1 MERRIFGRDSAY
13 LLTAIVASIVISIPR
28 LAPGIPEGVDST
40 SHLSKILF
48 MSQWCTKLGYIP
60 SWYPDWYGG
69 SPFLLLYSPL
79 SYFLTFAVTYAG
91 IDAVA
96 AYKLVDSTF
105 FVLAPLSVYLLGREL
120 NLGVKEAAVGSLLFV
135 LTPTVVG
142 NYLFYDRFPNVVA
155 LPIAC
160 LFLTAFS
167 RMLQGKKV
175 IQTFVI
181 STVLLAILILIHHLS
196 AFLALIIITLALF
209 SFTNS
214 FKKLKETLPL
224 FLAVIVGAVAI
235 SSPWL
240 LNFIQASAQ
249 ILENPFYNRDVQFP
263 FIRLSYALNNYLTVE
278 QGMIHFIL
286 AMVAIGIWF
295 SKGYHTST
303 PTILPIISI
312 FLGMGVFEFGG
323 AISEIWQVI
332 GQALVILGLISIFG
346 LALYVSKKIKHTDP
360 TGLFLVLWFTVFFWL
375 GLGYYA
381 VPLANFPLF
390 QLVWRSLDIH
400 RFWLYLSIPA
410 ALLAGKALVRIAR
423 PSAKKTS
430 LIAMVMILALIIVGA
445 GVKAAYSLTQNVN
458 PNLPYTTQNSEIPQ
472 QLLSYLKSKEGF
484 GRILPVRCPFWV
496 YLLPSYSGKPL
507 IDGWYPQEKLLPF
520 LLNINDYRIDDLE
533 NTNNRTQTWERI
545 IEKNQELGI
554 RWVLIGNSNSTLI
567 NHLCNSTFR
576 QDFSLVYG
584 GDNLTVL
591 ENTIGN
597 SPIQLL
603 DTHEEIRVRYDRPTP
618 DKIIIDID
626 SQLRN
631 AKLIVREA
639 YHSGWTAYIDGERTS
654 IQATK
659 QDRLML
665 IPIES
670 APTRIVILHS
680 NPDNPYLYLSLT
692 ALIVL
697 TLLCF
702 SPKIGKRRL

>member
-1 MERRIFGRDSAY
+1 MERRKFGRDSTY
-13 LLTAIVASIVISIPR
+13 LLAAIVAGIMISIPR
-28 LAPGIPEGVDST
+28 LAPGIPQGVDST

-48 MSQWCTKLGYIP
+48 MFNWYTKLGYIP

-79 SYFLTFAVTYAG
+79 SYFLTFGVTYAG

-105 FVLAPLSVYLLGREL
+105 FVLTPLSVYLLGREL

-155 LPIAC
+155 LPITC
-160 LFLTAFS
+160 LFLTALS

-181 STVLLAILILIHHLS
+181 STVLLAILILTHHLS
-196 AFLALIIITLALF
+196 ALLALIIMTLALF

-214 FKKLKETLPL
+214 SKKLKKTLPL

-240 LNFIQASAQ
+240 LNFLRASAQ
-249 ILENPFYNRDVQFP
+249 ISENPFYNRDVQFP
-263 FIRLSYALNNYLTVE
+263 FIRLTYALNNYLTVE

-286 AMVAIGIWF
+286 AMVAIYIWF
-295 SKGYHTST
+295 SKGYHIST
-303 PTILPIISI
+303 PTTLPIISV
-312 FLGMGVFEFGG
+312 FFGMGVFEFGG
-323 AISEIWQVI
+323 AISAVWELI
-332 GQALVILGLISIFG
+332 GQVFVILGLLSLVSLI
-346 LALYVSKKIKHTDP
+346 LYVSKKIKHSDTA
-360 TGLFLVLWFTVFFWL
+360 GLFLVLWFTVFFWL

-390 QLVWRSLDIH
+390 QSVWRSLDVH
-400 RFWLYLSIPA
+400 RFWLYLSIPV
-410 ALLAGKALVRIAR
+410 ALLAGKVLVRMAR
-423 PSAKKTS
+423 SSAKKTS
-430 LIAMVMILALIIVGA
+430 LVALTMILTLIVVGA
-445 GVKAAYSLTQNVN
+445 GVKATYSLIQNVN
-458 PNLPYTTQNSEIPQ
+458 PHFPYTTQNSEIPQ
-472 QLLSYLKSKEGF
+472 QLLTYFKSKEDF

-520 LLNINDYRIDDLE
+520 LLNISDYRIDDLE
-533 NTNNRTQTWERI
+533 NTNNRVETWERI

-554 RWVLIGNSNSTLI
+554 RWVLVGNSNSTLI
-567 NHLCNSTFR
+567 NHLSNSTFR
-576 QDFSLVYG
+576 QNFSVMYG

-591 ENTIGN
+591 ENTIEN

-603 DTHEEIRVRYDRPTP
+603 DTPEEIRVRYDRPTP

-626 SQLRN
+626 SRLRN
-631 AKLIVREA
+631 VELIVREA
-639 YHSGWTAYIDGERTS
+639 YHSGWTAYIDGERAS

-659 QDRLML
+659 EDRLML
-665 IPIES
+665 IPLEY
-670 APTRIVILHS
+670 APTRIVITHS
-680 NPDNPYLYLSLT
+680 NPGNPYIYLSLT
-692 ALIVL
+692 TLVALAL
-697 TLLCF
+697 FCF
-702 SPKIGKRRL
+702 SPGIGKKRL